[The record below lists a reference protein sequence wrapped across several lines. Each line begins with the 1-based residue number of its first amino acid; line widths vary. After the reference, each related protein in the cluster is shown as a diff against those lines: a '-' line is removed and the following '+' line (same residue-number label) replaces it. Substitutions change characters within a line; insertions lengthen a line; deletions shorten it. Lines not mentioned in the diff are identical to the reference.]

1 MNTKSIS
8 FLFTALLTLFV
19 LSSCQSK
26 EERIINKL
34 ENLATRVQK
43 GGEKLTDKE
52 WGQILEEYD
61 KLQQEALY
69 CDFSQE
75 QLKRIGRAEGRL
87 TAIMTKEEAKKIG
100 RDFVKFLEDGSTLVE
115 GFVEGIVDGLSTEE

>member
-8 FLFTALLTLFV
+8 FLFAALLTLFV

-43 GGEKLTDKE
+43 DGEKLTDKE

-61 KLQQEALY
+61 KLQP
-69 CDFSQE
+69 
-75 QLKRIGRAEGRL
+75 
-87 TAIMTKEEAKKIG
+87 TAIF
-100 RDFVKFLEDGSTLVE
+100 RRSN
-115 GFVEGIVDGLSTEE
+115 

>member
-34 ENLATRVQK
+34 EKLATRVQK
-43 GGEKLTDKE
+43 DGEKLTDKE

-87 TAIMTKEEAKKIG
+87 TAIMTKEGAKKIG